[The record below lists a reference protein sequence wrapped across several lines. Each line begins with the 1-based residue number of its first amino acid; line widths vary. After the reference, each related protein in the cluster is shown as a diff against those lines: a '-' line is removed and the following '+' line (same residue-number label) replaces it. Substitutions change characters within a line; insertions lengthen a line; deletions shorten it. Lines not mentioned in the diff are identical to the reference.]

1 MNNVDLKIVPW
12 EIGIQKP
19 RGNILAELLR
29 ITISMSVDDRHVPQW
44 RNQMNDETNRSF
56 SLLVIGIV
64 DYLCTPLL
72 YTKKEGCEPLC
83 DTTQTVLVTGH
94 KSLTNV
100 TGRQHLQRRTIHNDH
115 FLNLTIRKCFLH
127 DLIALIFKILGSNR

>member
-19 RGNILAELLR
+19 RGNILAEFLR
-29 ITISMSVDDRHVPQW
+29 ITISRSVNDRHVPQW

-83 DTTQTVLVTGH
+83 ASFEIVLWV
-94 KSLTNV
+94 V
-100 TGRQHLQRRTIHNDH
+100 
-115 FLNLTIRKCFLH
+115 
-127 DLIALIFKILGSNR
+127 